1 MSNDDLSRLRA
12 RATSVATLVELFRED
27 SDRAASL
34 TFDACGI
41 HADFSRQLIDRNF
54 LKDLFEFAKKSEI
67 ESRLQAMFAGEA
79 INTTEHRAVMHVA
92 LRDSHTRSP
101 EAQAAALQLSRA
113 RALAGRARPTRDP

>member
-12 RATSVATLVELFRED
+12 RATSVATLVELFREN

-67 ESRLQAMFAGEA
+67 ESRLDVCW
-79 INTTEHRAVMHVA
+79 R
-92 LRDSHTRSP
+92 SH
-101 EAQAAALQLSRA
+101 QYN
-113 RALAGRARPTRDP
+113 